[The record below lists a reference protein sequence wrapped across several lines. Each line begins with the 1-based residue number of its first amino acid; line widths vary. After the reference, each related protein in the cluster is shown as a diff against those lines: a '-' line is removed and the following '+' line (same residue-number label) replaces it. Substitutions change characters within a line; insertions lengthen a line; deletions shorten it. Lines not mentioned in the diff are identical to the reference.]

1 MKPQSLALAEY
12 LNQGKTITRDSA
24 WELFGIQ
31 NLTARLSELASQGF
45 AIIKET
51 NKHCGLINGR
61 DVSISH
67 WKFRDIFNTGDSVQ
81 VIKDI
86 GTMVA
91 LNGRIGAVN
100 EVNLNRA
107 LAVVFIPGVGYR
119 NLSFSMLRR
128 VSCLATGTK
137 VAIKALPLVIVD
149 YHPAVNSYTLASPD
163 PEHTIVAHASLVE
176 PYVSPTV
183 H

>member
-51 NKHCGLINGR
+51 HKHCGLINGR
-61 DVSISH
+61 DVSITH
-67 WKFRDIFNTGDSVQ
+67 WKFRYTINMGDSVQ
-81 VIKDI
+81 ITKDV
-86 GTMVA
+86 GTMVT
-91 LNGRIGAVN
+91 LNGRIGVVN
-100 EVNLNRA
+100 EVHLRRA
-107 LAVVFIPGVGYR
+107 VAVLFIPGVGYR
-119 NLSFSMLRR
+119 NLRFSMLRR

-149 YHPAVNSYTLASPD
+149 YHPAVNSYTLTSPNPD
-163 PEHTIVAHASLVE
+163 HTIIAHASLVE
-176 PYVSPTV
+176 PHVSPAV